1 MIFQCNVCHL
11 LFDDAFSFSSVSLS
25 FSFFTFFFM
34 RNFPNSASSD
44 VCHFLFDV
52 AASATKEKHPQNV
65 TLGSYQTVTQSLL
78 QKKLMQYHR
87 KIFGG
92 ILPLDESGTKG
103 GVEIHLGTINLVG
116 PFILKRMGLFAR
128 WRNSENGI
136 LLILLTLTYCN
147 FDWQS
152 KVWLALVWWFIR
164 INL

>member
-1 MIFQCNVCHL
+1 
-11 LFDDAFSFSSVSLS
+11 
-25 FSFFTFFFM
+25 M
-34 RNFPNSASSD
+34 RNFPNSASFN

-103 GVEIHLGTINLVG
+103 GVEIHLRTINLVG
-116 PFILKRMGLFAR
+116 PFILEK
-128 WRNSENGI
+128 NG
-136 LLILLTLTYCN
+136 
-147 FDWQS
+147 
-152 KVWLALVWWFIR
+152 FIR
-164 INL
+164 QVEKF